1 MASGRSDPLYRHLD
15 AGHVCLVPVGMI
27 AGLPVSAVIERET
40 GIPGQRGA
48 IGRLARPGGAP
59 RPAPGPA
66 DPHPDQ
72 RRMGNRRLKGG
83 HSCLS
88 RAGRSPTVTAASAC
102 RSPKPKGHPLAR
114 PGTTGM
120 SSVQTTSII
129 RAGDFGDQQCWDGP
143 VHLAE
148 AGQGGDS
155 QAWPPGSSPLG
166 SSRGSPVAEL
176 AAARAA
182 AATPA
187 AASGA

>member
-1 MASGRSDPLYRHLD
+1 MFNRHLVLLSWSGSEGPRLMYP
-15 AGHVCLVPVGMI
+15 ASSGATRSNMERVITRYHPVLSVPVVTIRGM
-27 AGLPVSAVIERET
+27 AGAQE
-40 GIPGQRGA
+40 
-48 IGRLARPGGAP
+48 
-59 RPAPGPA
+59 
-66 DPHPDQ
+66 
-72 RRMGNRRLKGG
+72 
-83 HSCLS
+83 
-88 RAGRSPTVTAASAC
+88 TVTAAA
-102 RSPKPKGHPLAR
+102 GHPLAR